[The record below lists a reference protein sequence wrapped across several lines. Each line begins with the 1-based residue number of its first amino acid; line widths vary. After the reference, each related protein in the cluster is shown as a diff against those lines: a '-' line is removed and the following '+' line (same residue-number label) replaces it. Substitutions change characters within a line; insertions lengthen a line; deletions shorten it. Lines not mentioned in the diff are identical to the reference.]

1 MTFGRLRVWELN
13 ARYSGLRGDY
23 CSNQSVI
30 KQLGSLLPQHILANP
45 RRANV
50 SVLGSAEPRPPSA
63 SASGQIRRE
72 TSSLS
77 VGDIIFESSLSKVR
91 AAECREWGGGKS
103 IEGRCA
109 AGELAEQNGSAGRC
123 GRARSACTYKP
134 THAVRG
140 RLCGQRC
147 RDRPYGWG
155 AGRSPALIPDF
166 PLHVAAPAV
175 PVPARQRARRAA

>member
-13 ARYSGLRGDY
+13 ARYSGLRGNY

-50 SVLGSAEPRPPSA
+50 SLLGSSEPWPASA
-63 SASGQIRRE
+63 SASGQIRWE

-77 VGDIIFESSLSKVR
+77 VGDMIFESSLSKVS
-91 AAECREWGGGKS
+91 AVEWGGSES
-103 IEGRCA
+103 IEGRYA
-109 AGELAEQNGSAGRC
+109 AGELAERNGSAGRC

-134 THAVRG
+134 THAVQG
-140 RLCGQRC
+140 CVCGQRC

-166 PLHVAAPAV
+166 PLHIAAPAV
-175 PVPARQRARRAA
+175 PVPARQRARRAV